1 MEMQGFETVSM
12 HAGSVG
18 LYAWR
23 RSKSHDTLSFEH
35 DVEQIFEQQGR
46 LDAFTILWTSR
57 PFHQVI
63 VGRN

>member
-1 MEMQGFETVSM
+1 LRQSVCTLEVSVYTHGGGVKVM
-12 HAGSVG
+12 IPF
-18 LYAWR
+18 
-23 RSKSHDTLSFEH
+23 SFEH

-46 LDAFTILWTSR
+46 LDAFTILSTSR